1 MIGVSEISIV
11 EEPDI
16 ADVEDLIVGAVEE
29 FSEVLAGFQ
38 EISQPDHRGQVTV
51 SSLQEVTSQ
60 LHLLRLLLVCCLYNR
75 YIGHTTAT
83 TVILLL
89 ALISLMA
96 WRPIR
101 GVTLLESAN
110 CFEI

>member
-1 MIGVSEISIV
+1 MVGVSEVSIV

-29 FSEVLAGFQ
+29 FSEVLAGLE
-38 EISQPDHRGQVTV
+38 EISQPDHRGQVTI
-51 SSLQEVTSQ
+51 SSLEEVTSQ
-60 LHLLRLLLVCCLYNR
+60 LHLLRLLLVGCLYNIN
-75 YIGHTTAT
+75 IGHTTVAAGF
-83 TVILLL
+83 LLL

>member
-1 MIGVSEISIV
+1 MVGVTEISIV

-29 FSEVLAGFQ
+29 FSEVLAGFE

-60 LHLLRLLLVCCLYNR
+60 LHLLRLLLVGCLYNID
-75 YIGHTTAT
+75 YESAGIKI
-83 TVILLL
+83 VLL

>member
-1 MIGVSEISIV
+1 MVGVSEISIV

-29 FSEVLAGFQ
+29 LSEVLAGFE

-51 SSLQEVTSQ
+51 SSLEEVTSQ
-60 LHLLRLLLVCCLYNR
+60 LHLLRLLLVCCLYYR
-75 YIGHTTAT
+75 YIGDGIKIA
-83 TVILLL
+83 LL

>member
-1 MIGVSEISIV
+1 MVGVSEISIV

-29 FSEVLAGFQ
+29 FSEVLAGFE

-51 SSLQEVTSQ
+51 SSLEEVTSQ
-60 LHLLRLLLVCCLYNR
+60 LHLLRLLLVCCLYN
-75 YIGHTTAT
+75 IGYASAG
-83 TVILLL
+83 IRFLLL